1 MMTGCDAVHCVVCCC
16 QPRLVCCYPYLN
28 TLNVLC
34 EKTACTLL
42 YIVLSAVVFQFD
54 FTAYTIVHA
63 SDISVWYQF
72 PQYIVITAGE
82 VLFAVT
88 GLSFAY
94 SQVIYRKILLIS

>member
-1 MMTGCDAVHCVVCCC
+1 MCIAVHFFACC
-16 QPRLVCCYPYLN
+16 
-28 TLNVLC
+28 
-34 EKTACTLL
+34 
-42 YIVLSAVVFQFD
+42 VFQFE
-54 FTAYTIVHA
+54 FTVYTSVHA

-94 SQVIYRKILLIS
+94 SQVTYHKILLISYFYKISYICFSCILNFLT